1 MTVRVD
7 VLLAEPDAPTRMGI
21 RLALEAD
28 GFEVC
33 SEPLDAGSAL
43 DEAREK
49 GPGVCLIDDQLP
61 GGALTAVDA
70 IHRRLPDTKLLI
82 LTDTENP
89 KSLFAAIRAGASG
102 YLRKDLDPT
111 RLPATIRGVL
121 DGEAALSRR
130 LTFQLI
136 EALRTRERGRSAP
149 TAPGGPSMT
158 DRELEVL
165 ELMTEGLRTSEMAV
179 RLSIAEVTVRR
190 HVSSAMAKL
199 GVSDRAA
206 AVDVLSGR
214 SRV

>member
-49 GPGVCLIDDQLP
+49 GPGVCLIDDRLP

-70 IHRRLPDTKLLI
+70 IYRRVPDTKLLI
-82 LTDTENP
+82 LTDTESP

-136 EALRTRERGRSAP
+136 EALRIRERGRSAP